1 MLTRIG
7 CSALVP
13 LLALL
18 LGACTGLAPRP
29 DGDFLTVNGSLPPF
43 PVAGGTVLTDNDMA
57 LGHKLDL
64 IDGARERIDLAYYIH
79 SDDYSSSVLNQA
91 LLEAAR
97 RGVQVR
103 MLLDYH
109 SNYQHLD
116 LYRMLEARGDG
127 RIQVRLFNRPT
138 VNIIRDAAYLS
149 LGCAAVGATTDP
161 GQCDE
166 AKLAAIDAQ
175 LAASTD
181 PRNANVAGSGLVLA
195 GLYGKDPR
203 LLASAILEGQQL
215 DPTALQSD
223 APDPEQ
229 RARLQE
235 FLQLYWDARFGNAFE
250 RLLAGLQLDLA
261 FTLYGAEL
269 TPVRDALESYLP
281 LGRRDADDD
290 TLRDWD
296 YLTDF
301 LHHKLLLMDDRALIL
316 GGRNVEDA
324 YHMVPNALTERYV
337 FKDVDLHLE
346 LDTPQPAL
354 GESFERLW
362 NFREMVAS
370 IDEVVQHAP
379 IEPLLLARAERER
392 CADTAEASEARRQCL
407 EALATEFA
415 DLDARLAQ
423 IHRQMQQHADTYRR
437 RYLPAPPG
445 PARPSFPVDA
455 GAVAY
460 YLENLPIVPGSAP
473 PRRQYGAQSGG
484 ERTDAKHIHAAWR
497 AALRDVCQRPGPQ
510 RVVIHNAYFFLP
522 ANIREDLAAM
532 LSGRWDCAD
541 TEIVI
546 LTNSPRT
553 TDLNVI
559 NVAAG
564 YSLRALGEYL
574 GERASPQAAR
584 LRFYEYQPLADPGAP
599 STVSF
604 HAKVMLFGDDIFI
617 GSANA
622 DVRSFMMDTNNGVY
636 LRNAP
641 RLAAA
646 YRDWIDTML
655 ADPEQTRELT
665 AEHLGTPV
673 AERLPRDLAFLD
685 GELARRGWD
694 RRLTPEQGQQLRD
707 RVEEILLDIHRLASE
722 ALRGG
727 REAERRFDERFKV
740 L

>member
-250 RLLAGLQLDLA
+250 QVLAGLQLDLA
-261 FTLYGAEL
+261 FTFYGAQLE
-269 TPVRDALESYLP
+269 PVRDALESYLP
-281 LGRRDADDD
+281 VAARDADADAV
-290 TLRDWD
+290 RDWD

-301 LHHKLLLMDDRALIL
+301 LHHKLLLVDDRELIL
-316 GGRNVEDA
+316 GGRNLEDA
-324 YHMVPNALTERYV
+324 YHMVPNPLTDKYV
-337 FKDVDLHLE
+337 FKDVDVHLS
-346 LDTPQPAL
+346 LDGANPAL
-354 GESFERLW
+354 GENFQRLW
-362 NFREMVAS
+362 EFREMVAS
-370 IDEVVQHAP
+370 IDEVARHAP
-379 IEPLLLARAERER
+379 IEPLLLRRAEEAR
-392 CADTAEASEARRQCL
+392 CADTAEQRNARRDCL
-407 EALATEFA
+407 QTVAAEIA
-415 DLDARLAQ
+415 DAGARLARV
-423 IHRQMQQHADTYRR
+423 HRQMQQRADTYRR
-437 RYLPAPPG
+437 RHRPAPPG
-445 PARPSFPVDA
+445 PARPGFDVDP
-455 GAVAY
+455 GALAY
-460 YLENLPIVPGSAP
+460 YLENLPIQPDSEP
-473 PRRQYGAQSGG
+473 PQRQYGARSGSEG
-484 ERTDAKHIHAAWR
+484 ADAKHIHAVWR
-497 AALRDVCQRPGPQ
+497 AALAAVCRRPGPQ

-522 ANIREDLAAM
+522 ANLRDDLAAM
-532 LSGRWDCAD
+532 LSGRRDCAN

-546 LTNSPRT
+546 LTNSPQT

-574 GERASPQAAR
+574 GERAGPRAAR
-584 LRFYEYQPLADPGAP
+584 LRLYEYRPLSDTDSPA
-599 STVSF
+599 TVSF
-604 HAKVMLFGDDIFI
+604 HAKVMLFGEDIFI

-636 LRNAP
+636 LQNAP
-641 RLAAA
+641 RLAGA
-646 YRDWIDTML
+646 YHDWIEAML
-655 ADPEQTRELT
+655 ADPARTREVG
-665 AEHLGTPV
+665 AEYLRTPV
-673 AERLPRDLAFLD
+673 AERLPRDLDFLEQ
-685 GELARRGWD
+685 ELARRD
-694 RRLTPEQGQQLRD
+694 RQNRLDPQQRAQLRT
-707 RVEEILLDIHRLASE
+707 RVREILLDIHRLASE
-722 ALRGG
+722 ALDGG
-727 REAERRFDERFKV
+727 AEAEQRFDQRFKV